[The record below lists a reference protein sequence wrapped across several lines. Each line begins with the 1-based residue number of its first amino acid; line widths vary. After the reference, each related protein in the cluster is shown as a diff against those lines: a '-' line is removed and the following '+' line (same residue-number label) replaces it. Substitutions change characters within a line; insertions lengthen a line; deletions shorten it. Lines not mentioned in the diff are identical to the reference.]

1 MSSNTFI
8 NKVHRRLV
16 HIARR
21 IIQRPR
27 IIEYQMLSST
37 RLQGKPILHQPLQ
50 SVGLGVIEFS
60 GKVNIGVFPS
70 PFFFSTY
77 AYIEARNSTAKVSI
91 GDGTWINNGFSAIAE
106 HTSICIG
113 QRVMIGT
120 NVEIYDSDF
129 HGIRV
134 CDRVVSKVEWAK
146 PVVIEDDVFLGSNV
160 RVLKG
165 VTIGRGSVIAN
176 GSVVIKDIPSSVVA
190 GGIPAK
196 VIKVIEK

>member
-120 NVEIYDSDF
+120 MLKFMIVTSTVFEY
-129 HGIRV
+129 
-134 CDRVVSKVEWAK
+134 
-146 PVVIEDDVFLGSNV
+146 VIELFQKWNGRSLLLLKMTYFLV
-160 RVLKG
+160 QMFVC
-165 VTIGRGSVIAN
+165 
-176 GSVVIKDIPSSVVA
+176 
-190 GGIPAK
+190 
-196 VIKVIEK
+196 

>member
-1 MSSNTFI
+1 MSSNTFT
-8 NKVHRRLV
+8 NKVYRKLV
-16 HIARR
+16 HIAGRV
-21 IIQRPR
+21 IQRPR
-27 IIEYQMLSST
+27 ITMYQMLSSA
-37 RLQGKPILHQPLQ
+37 RFQGNPILHQPLQ
-50 SVGLGVIEFS
+50 SVGLGVIEFL

-70 PFFFSTY
+70 PFFFSSY
-77 AYIEARNSTAKVSI
+77 AYIEARKSTAKVSI

-113 QRVMIGT
+113 KRVMIGS

-134 CDRVVSKVEWAK
+134 CDRNASKVEWAK
-146 PVVIEDDVFLGSNV
+146 PVVIEDEVFLGSNV

-165 VTIGRGSVIAN
+165 VTIGQGSVIAN

>member
-1 MSSNTFI
+1 
-8 NKVHRRLV
+8 
-16 HIARR
+16 
-21 IIQRPR
+21 
-27 IIEYQMLSST
+27 
-37 RLQGKPILHQPLQ
+37 
-50 SVGLGVIEFS
+50 
-60 GKVNIGVFPS
+60 
-70 PFFFSTY
+70 
-77 AYIEARNSTAKVSI
+77 
-91 GDGTWINNGFSAIAE
+91 
-106 HTSICIG
+106 
-113 QRVMIGT
+113 MIGT